1 MTTGEWSAVFGD
13 AKMTT
18 ALLDRLT
25 HHCHIVESGNDSW
38 RYKDSHQT
46 AVARERATAR
56 TRKGASTAEKKTR
69 EISTQPGT
77 LG

>member
-1 MTTGEWSAVFGD
+1 
-13 AKMTT
+13 MTT

-56 TRKGASTAEKKTR
+56 TRKGVSTAEKKTR
-69 EISTQPGT
+69 EISTEPGT